1 METEY
6 KEGMALSEI
15 KTSQKGIDY
24 AIPKV
29 LKTKQRVYSQAILM
43 KIPHDH
49 SEEIDVSLKVG
60 RYTKPYGHTVSHQPK
75 SELTL
80 DNEELN
86 ALIEYISGN
95 YVPVNLRK
103 GEYISVA
110 GDSANLIKQFKT
122 LVEGKADTA
131 SLLIENGIL
140 SDNVYVAAT
149 SIKKISALSE
159 LEANLS
165 KDLSEKYWQDWFSE
179 NKWVLGSDF
188 AQIIDERQIDT
199 ENIAD
204 YIMRAFDGFVDLVEI
219 KKPNSGSFWATTKD
233 HNNYVPSSDL
243 IKAIIQCLNYVH
255 AIEQEANSFKF
266 IQRTKSKV
274 IKPRCILIFGRSK
287 DWNDEQREAYR
298 ILNAAYNQISILT
311 YDHLLIR
318 AKNVMGIEIDPVIDG
333 DNELPF

>member
-1 METEY
+1 M
-6 KEGMALSEI
+6 SEI
-15 KTSQKGIDY
+15 KTSQKGINY
-24 AIPKV
+24 AAPKV
-29 LKTKQRVYSQAILM
+29 LKEKQRVYSQAILM

-60 RYTKPYGHTVSHQPK
+60 RYTLPYGRTVGHQPK

-86 ALIEYISGN
+86 ALIDYISGN
-95 YVPVNLRK
+95 YVPINLGQ

-149 SIKKISALSE
+149 SLKKISALGDMESS
-159 LEANLS
+159 LD
-165 KDLSEKYWQDWFSE
+165 KDLSEKYWQDWFSV

-219 KKPNSGSFWATTKD
+219 KKPNSSPFWAATKD
-233 HNNYVPSSDL
+233 HDNYVPSSDL
-243 IKAIIQCLNYVH
+243 VKAITQCLNYIH
-255 AIEQEANSFKF
+255 AIEQEANSLKF

-274 IKPRCILIFGRSK
+274 IKPRCILVFGRSK

-298 ILNAAYNQISILT
+298 ILNSAYNQISILT

-318 AKNVMGIEIDPVIDG
+318 AKNVMGIEIDPVIDE
-333 DNELPF
+333 DDELPF